1 MNNRNVAG
9 DADQAGERRRLA
21 AEWAPAFHA
30 LGHPERL
37 LMALCLAGRDRSVRE
52 LQDDTGLGQSLV
64 SYHLAG
70 LRAAGLVTASP
81 QGRSNRYQLCCADL
95 DDLVRALAGL
105 AATARAGQ

>member
-1 MNNRNVAG
+1 MNNQDVTG
-9 DADQAGERRRLA
+9 DAGQAAELRRLA
-21 AEWAPAFHA
+21 AEWAPALHA
-30 LGHPERL
+30 LGQEERL
-37 LMALCLAGRDRSVRE
+37 LIALCLAGREKSVRE

-70 LRAAGLVTASP
+70 LRIAGLVTACP

-105 AATARAGQ
+105 AAAARARQ